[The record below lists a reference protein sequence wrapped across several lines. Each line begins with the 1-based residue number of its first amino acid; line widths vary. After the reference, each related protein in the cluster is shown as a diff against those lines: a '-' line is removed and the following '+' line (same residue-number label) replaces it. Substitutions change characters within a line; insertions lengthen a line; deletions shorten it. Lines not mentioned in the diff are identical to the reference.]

1 MTLIKNAIAVL
12 VSGLLGIANAH
23 ATLITYEFHADSPY
37 VGSMTYTAPDFITSN
52 IFVPAGSLDACTT
65 LPVSTGCY
73 RMELYSD
80 SSPLAA
86 FDFYDAIGF
95 STVTRGTYYYYFA
108 NGIFSTPGSY
118 DSVLFLGLRQAGHLV
133 ISQASVPE
141 PASLAL
147 LSIGLA
153 GLGFSRR
160 KKA

>member
-1 MTLIKNAIAVL
+1 ML
-12 VSGLLGIANAH
+12 VSGLLGITNAH
-23 ATLITYEFHADSPY
+23 ATPVTYEFYADSPY

-65 LPVSTGCY
+65 IPVSTGCY
-73 RMELYSD
+73 RMEVYSD
-80 SSPLAA
+80 TSPLAA

-108 NGIFSTPGSY
+108 DGIFSTPGSY
-118 DSVLFLGLRQAGHLV
+118 DSVPLGPQQVGHLV
-133 ISQASVPE
+133 ISQTSVPE

-147 LSIGLA
+147 LCIGLA
-153 GLGFSRR
+153 GLNFSRR

>member
-1 MTLIKNAIAVL
+1 LKTLIKSATGML
-12 VSGLLGIANAH
+12 VSGLLGINAH
-23 ATLITYEFHADSPY
+23 ATPVTYKFYADSPY

-65 LPVSTGCY
+65 IPVSTGCY
-73 RMELYSD
+73 RMGLYSD
-80 SSPLAA
+80 TSPLAA

-108 NGIFSTPGSY
+108 NGIFASPGSY
-118 DSVLFLGLRQAGHLV
+118 DSVPLGPRQAGHLV

-147 LSIGLA
+147 LCIGLA